1 MPSVNGRRKTMRRGG
16 YPTKGAA
23 QRALSNVLARYG
35 AGVKVN
41 DRETISGYLATWLD
55 GKRHA
60 LKPKTLHRYTEIVVG
75 SPRGISPLGSHGTE
89 RSR

>member
-1 MPSVNGRRKTMRRGG
+1 
-16 YPTKGAA
+16 
-23 QRALSNVLARYG
+23 
-35 AGVKVN
+35 VN